1 MHLSYRKE
9 LVKFI
14 GLLSSAAQT
23 VLPVRF
29 AVEIQALHKNCLY
42 QKIIE
47 LAWKWKQELLR

>member
-1 MHLSYRKE
+1 MHLSYLKE

-14 GLLSSAAQT
+14 GLLSSAAQA

-29 AVEIQALHKNCLY
+29 AVKIQSLHKNFLY

-47 LAWKWKQELLR
+47 IGWKWKQ